1 MGQRLNVEIHYEGE
15 IMANAYYH
23 WSGYTRSAL
32 EVTKEIIN
40 AYQPYQENIKMPKE
54 VIAIRLLESTGARLT
69 PEELRVANDR
79 FKDDAPFEGDAN
91 RNDGLISI
99 TKEGIEN
106 TRGWEEG
113 RVILNLDDET
123 VDFYVCNYYFK
134 EQYLDVISWD
144 LNHDSDRLTDEMLE
158 IKFKEIPLYDVDLEE
173 FHFSEIEERMK
184 FVDDLVR
191 QGHYQYR
198 LPDENVISF
207 YE

>member
-123 VDFYVCNYYFK
+123 VAFNVCGYYFK
-134 EQYLDVISWD
+134 EQYMDILSYELEDDIDDV
-144 LNHDSDRLTDEMLE
+144 TDERIE
-158 IKFKEIPLYDVDLEE
+158 IEFNKIPQYDVDLEE
-173 FHFSEIEERMK
+173 FDFCEIEDKLLFTEE
-184 FVDDLVR
+184 LVR
-191 QGHYQYR
+191 QGQYCYR
-198 LPDENVISF
+198 LPDQTVISF

>member
-1 MGQRLNVEIHYEGE
+1 MGQRLNVEIHCKEE
-15 IMANAYYH
+15 IVANAYYH
-23 WSGYTRSAL
+23 WSAYTRSAL
-32 EVTKEIIN
+32 EITRDIIQAYEGYRGDKET
-40 AYQPYQENIKMPKE
+40 PEE
-54 VIAIRLLESTGARLT
+54 VVAIRLLEVTGARLM
-69 PEELRVANDR
+69 PEELSAANQQ
-79 FKDDAPFEGDAN
+79 FKDYGPFEGDAN

-99 TKEGIEN
+99 TEEGMEN
-106 TRGWEEG
+106 TRRWEEG
-113 RVILNLDDET
+113 RLILNLDDET

-184 FVDDLVR
+184 FVDGLVR